1 MSSPLI
7 ELEGVTKL
15 YKTVIGVNDITL
27 TLAPGFYGLLGPNG
41 SGKTTL
47 INLIMGQLR
56 PTLGCV
62 RLFGE
67 EPWAHDRLLR
77 EVGLCP
83 ANEIHLPRVSAF
95 TWVSYLLKLMGFSAR
110 EARSRA
116 EAALATVKMERA
128 MHRPVNEYSLGMR
141 QRTKLAQAIAHD
153 PQLLILDEPFNG
165 LDPVGRHDMLK
176 MLDEWRAKGR
186 SLIFASHLLH
196 EVEAIRPSFLL
207 ISGGRLLASGPPQ
220 EVRRILAES
229 PSLVRIRCEDVR
241 PLAAALVK
249 QGHAV
254 AVRISADHQHIEVQ
268 TPMAAAL
275 YEQLPELAHQT
286 GTLVEEIQSTDDS
299 LKELFTSLM
308 RRHRGEV

>member
-1 MSSPLI
+1 MAHPLI
-7 ELEGVTKL
+7 ELERVTKL

-27 TLAPGFYGLLGPNG
+27 TLEPGFYGLLGPNG

-47 INLIMGQLR
+47 INLIIGQLR

-62 RLFGE
+62 RLFGV
-67 EPWAHDRLLR
+67 EPWARDYLLR

-83 ANEIHLPRVSAF
+83 ASEIHLPRVSAF
-95 TWVSYLLKLMGFSAR
+95 TWITYLLKLMGFSGKESR
-110 EARSRA
+110 HRA
-116 EAALATVKMERA
+116 EQALHMVKMEQA
-128 MHRPVNEYSLGMR
+128 MHRPVQEYSLGMR
-141 QRTKLAQAIAHD
+141 QRTKLAQAVAHD

-165 LDPVGRHDMLK
+165 LDPVGRHDMLH
-176 MLDEWRAKGR
+176 MLEQWRARGR

-229 PSLVRIRCEDVR
+229 PNVVRIRCADAR
-241 PLAAALVK
+241 PLAAVLVE
-249 QGHAV
+249 QGQATS
-254 AVRISADHQHIEVQ
+254 IKLSADHQCVEIQ
-268 TPMAAAL
+268 TRMAAEL
-275 YEQLPELAHQT
+275 YERLPELAHRT
-286 GTLVEEIQSTDDS
+286 GTLVEEIHSTDDS
-299 LKELFTSLM
+299 LKDLFTTLM